1 MVKETY
7 FIFSDETYLPV
18 THMDFFL
25 FADSAESLVKV
36 TIEVQMILLYVLE
49 IDSN

>member
-1 MVKETY
+1 MKL
-7 FIFSDETYLPV
+7 IYLL
-18 THMDFFL
+18 HSWIGFL

-36 TIEVQMILLYVLE
+36 TIEVKMILLYVLE